1 MYITL
6 LPEKNLKVGDM
17 FFNKETQELYVIVI
31 NNELL
36 EYHLVVIE
44 SGELYGESFESISD
58 LIDYYE
64 IKDFRILKNLKE
76 F

>member
-1 MYITL
+1 MNITL

-17 FFNKETQELYVIVI
+17 FFNKETQELYVIVK
-31 NNELL
+31 NNEIS
-36 EYHLVVIE
+36 EYHLVAIE

-64 IKDFRILKNLKE
+64 IKDFRILENLKE